1 MLQQTYLYSQDS
13 VRLQIEGLPD
23 YSVGEGADNI
33 GILSSWKLQIAGF
46 PELEGNKE
54 HLQTFMDVLY
64 SYSKFYLFGF
74 KRQFGEQTRAVKFT
88 PLKEG
93 HQITLT
99 SSKKDIKPLDI
110 VIDDAEL
117 TDLIS
122 CMDKLKTDP
131 RITIKWINKSEDY
144 LPNKFFLNKS
154 ILLVKL
160 LPSFTGSI
168 IFIFIGFLFLSLPE
182 PDFNKQERIKILDK
196 SSNSFVKD

>member
-1 MLQQTYLYSQDS
+1 MLQQTYLYNQDS

-23 YSVGEGADNI
+23 YSDGQGSDNI

-74 KRQFGEQTRAVKFT
+74 KRQFGEQTKAVKFT

-117 TDLIS
+117 IDLIS

-131 RITIKWINKSEDY
+131 RISIQWINKAEDY
-144 LPNKFFLNKS
+144 HPNKFLLNKS

-160 LPSFTGSI
+160 IPSFIGSI
-168 IFIFIGFLFLSLPE
+168 IFIFLGFILLSLPE
-182 PDFNKQERIKILDK
+182 PNFNNQEKLEILDK
-196 SSNSFVKD
+196 SSKSFNND